1 MENSEVKLCA
11 LIPKIACPRS
21 KQKREK
27 LVKMNLT
34 VGSPPSRSSSSRLRI
49 LTSAIL
55 RGQCGESIWRHR
67 WLSNQLCRAIS
78 SADLPLLW
86 FHTKA
91 LEILNN
97 RLHCQ
102 IHRKRSGSRNVR
114 ANFKQ
119 SVRRNFVGFVIA
131 LLLNQAN
138 SSCVYSESQTHPN
151 NKILPLAN
159 CSLWKENEMRSSSA
173 IIYLYRASSK
183 DPFSAIAWI
192 CHECLRI
199 NKTFWWK

>member
-1 MENSEVKLCA
+1 MENAEVKLCA

-34 VGSPPSRSSSSRLRI
+34 VGSLPSRSSSSRLRI

-97 RLHCQ
+97 SNRLHCQ

-151 NKILPLAN
+151 NKITDTTAGELFALKGKWDEIKQRGYLLVQSELKRPLFGYRVNLPWMLKN
-159 CSLWKENEMRSSSA
+159 Q
-173 IIYLYRASSK
+173 
-183 DPFSAIAWI
+183 
-192 CHECLRI
+192 
-199 NKTFWWK
+199 